1 MKESDSAAVI
11 ATLNEILKL
20 ELAGV
25 VRYSHYSL
33 MIFGHARIPSSR
45 DAEPGHGGVAHAVT
59 AGEYVTALGGHQ
71 SLAIGKLLETHKHDI
86 DQILREALEHELE
99 GIAAYKK
106 LLKQTEGKSVV
117 LEEYARQM
125 VHGEE
130 THVMDIEKMLPP
142 RGSSSR
148 FAEARRAQPKSM
160 ESTIAPRRSAP
171 RTG

>member
-1 MKESDSAAVI
+1 MNESESAAVI
-11 ATLNEILKL
+11 DTLNQILEL

-33 MIFGHARIPSSR
+33 MIFGHARIPIVSWMR
-45 DAEPGHGGVAHAVT
+45 AQATEALDHAVT
-59 AGEYVTALGGHQ
+59 AGEYVTALGGHP

-117 LEEYARQM
+117 LEEYARKM

-130 THVMDIEKMLPP
+130 THVMDIEKMLRRPGKLEP
-142 RGSSSR
+142 
-148 FAEARRAQPKSM
+148 AR
-160 ESTIAPRRSAP
+160 
-171 RTG
+171 